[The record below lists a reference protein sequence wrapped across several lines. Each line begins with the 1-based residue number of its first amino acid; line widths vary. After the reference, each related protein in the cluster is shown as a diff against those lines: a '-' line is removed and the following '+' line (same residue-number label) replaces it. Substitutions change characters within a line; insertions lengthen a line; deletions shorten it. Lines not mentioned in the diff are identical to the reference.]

1 MKKPSLLILMIIL
14 TLIAL
19 IPLGNVEASTPIM
32 YVNPQISTV
41 EILTTFQIN
50 ISVSQVVDLAAW
62 EFKLYYP
69 NKYLNATQIQEG
81 SFLKTAGQTSFFV
94 KELTDNYNETHGVI
108 WAFCTLI
115 GQGPGATG
123 NGTLATITF
132 KAKFVGVATLKL
144 AETDML
150 DSQMPPNHISH
161 ITEDGTV
168 NIIGHDIAVIN
179 VSSLKTIVGQGCTMN
194 INVTVIN
201 QGAFAETFNLTLY
214 ANTTSIETK
223 EITLNNNAS
232 TTVTF
237 TWNTTG
243 FVKGNYTIRA
253 YAHPVLGET
262 DTADNSL
269 VMSSVISVVMP
280 GDANLDGVITILDV
294 CKVTGIYGAKK
305 GDQNYNPNVDWDNDQ
320 RITILDV
327 TIVTGRYGQRDP

>member
-132 KAKFVGVATLKL
+132 KATFVGVATLKL

-179 VSSLKTIVGQGCTMN
+179 VNSLKTIVGQGCTMN

-243 FVKGNYTIRA
+243 FAKGNYTIWAYAWPVWGEVSTGDNIFIGGTIIVAMVGDLNNDGLVDIRDISSVGRA
-253 YAHPVLGET
+253 YGSYPGHPKWNP
-262 DTADNSL
+262 DADINNDNL
-269 VMSSVISVVMP
+269 IDIRDISVV
-280 GDANLDGVITILDV
+280 
-294 CKVTGIYGAKK
+294 
-305 GDQNYNPNVDWDNDQ
+305 
-320 RITILDV
+320 
-327 TIVTGRYGQRDP
+327 GRYFGKIDP

>member
-1 MKKPSLLILMIIL
+1 MKKPSLLILMIML
-14 TLIAL
+14 TLIVL

-168 NIIGHDIAVIN
+168 NIIGHDIAVTN
-179 VSSLKTIVGQGCTMN
+179 VNPLKTIVGQGCTMN

-214 ANTTSIETK
+214 ANTTLIETK

-232 TTVTF
+232 ITVTF
-237 TWNTTG
+237 TWNTSDFT
-243 FVKGNYTIRA
+243 KGNYTVWA
-253 YAHPVLGET
+253 YAWPVLGET
-262 DTADNSL
+262 DIDDNTF
-269 VMSSVISVVMP
+269 VDGAVYIGIP
-280 GDANLDGVITILDV
+280 GDLNADGVINILDAIV
-294 CKVTGIYGAKK
+294 LSKAFGAKPS
-305 GDQNYNPNVDWDNDQ
+305 DSNWNPNADMNNDDV
-320 RITILDV
+320 INILDAI
-327 TIVTGRYGQRDP
+327 TLSKNFGKRDP

>member
-1 MKKPSLLILMIIL
+1 MKKPSLLILMAML

-32 YVNPQISTV
+32 YVNPQISNV

-50 ISVSQVVDLAAW
+50 ISVSQVIDLAAW

-69 NKYLNATQIQEG
+69 NKYLNATQIKEG
-81 SFLKTAGQTSFFV
+81 PFLKTAGQTSFFV
-94 KELTDNYNETHGVI
+94 KEFTDNYNETHGVI

-132 KAKFVGVATLKL
+132 KATFVGVATLKL
-144 AETDML
+144 AETDVL

-168 NIIGHDIAVIN
+168 NIVGHDIAVTN
-179 VSSLKTIVGQGCTMN
+179 VNPLKTIVGRGCTMN

-214 ANTTSIETK
+214 VNTTSIETK

-237 TWNTTG
+237 TWNTSDFT
-243 FVKGNYTIRA
+243 KGNYTVWA
-253 YAHPVLGET
+253 YAWPVLGET
-262 DTADNSL
+262 DIDDNTFVDGTL
-269 VMSSVISVVMP
+269 YIGIP
-280 GDANLDGVITILDV
+280 GDLNADGVINILDAIV
-294 CKVTGIYGAKK
+294 LSKAFGAKPS
-305 GDQNYNPNVDWDNDQ
+305 DSNWNPNADINDDNA
-320 RITILDV
+320 INILDA
-327 TIVTGRYGQRDP
+327 IMLSKNFGKRDP